1 MILQDGTLLNERYE
15 IESMIGQGGMSY
27 VYRALDRKMGRE
39 VAVKVLK
46 EEYCEDADFIRKFQ
60 NEAQA
65 AAKLNHP
72 NIVAAYDVV
81 DDEEQRLHYIV
92 MELVSGI
99 TLKNYIQRKGRL
111 NNRESIG
118 IALQVIDGMEQA
130 HKMRIVHRDI
140 KPQNMIVGE
149 DGVVKVADF
158 GIARAATQQTVNATV
173 MGSVHYISPEQA
185 RSGISDERSD
195 IYSLGCTIYE
205 MLTGHVPYDGDTS
218 VAVVFSHLENPIP
231 HVREQQPDVYPAL
244 DAAVY
249 KCMQKK
255 PDLRYQHIGELGRDL
270 RHALEDPSGS
280 FMETVPEDA
289 AEGRAL
295 SDKEVTAI
303 REHVKTPADHVLE
316 RLLRKKD
323 GEMSRRELDESMAK
337 MYRFIA
343 MVCVAVIVLLLA
355 LAGTR
360 LLRFLHRE
368 DTVLQTSQASTE
380 SSAPVSITIS
390 GLDTMLP
397 GIIGKT
403 VDEAENYL
411 SDYDIHIES
420 STEEYSDRYNEGM
433 IISYPDGCY
442 SAGDTINVTVSK
454 GAATISFYD
463 PAKPED
469 LDSLHATRFEDLEK
483 ELKARNISYTV
494 EYSYSDTVEEGNV
507 ISTNKADSS
516 GAQQLKLVVSK
527 GLPADEA
534 LVPSLVGCTEE
545 EALSLL
551 AEAGLNAGAIT
562 EEPSDEEEG
571 IVTAQTPEA
580 GSLMTLSSSVDFTV
594 SSGKDGE
601 STVRESKSSSHWYS
615 SINQTV
621 MIGGGGPG
629 ITGTMVVSIQL
640 CQNLNGTDIY
650 TTLQSPRSYS
660 LGTELQVVFSRI
672 EGAAGVSTG
681 TIYVMDAENDTVLA
695 SFELNFAPAD

>member
-46 EEYCEDADFIRKFQ
+46 EEYCEDEDFIRKFQ

-81 DDEEQRLHYIV
+81 DDEAQRLHYIV

-111 NNRESIG
+111 NNRETIG

-195 IYSLGCTIYE
+195 IYSLGCTIFE

-218 VAVVFSHLENPIP
+218 VAVVFSHLENPVP

-255 PDLRYQHIGELGRDL
+255 PERRYQHIGELGHDL
-270 RHALEDPSGS
+270 RLALEDPSGS
-280 FMETVPEDA
+280 FMASLPEDTT
-289 AEGRAL
+289 GRVL
-295 SDKEVTAI
+295 SDRELSAI
-303 REHVKTPADHVLE
+303 REHVKSPVDRILE
-316 RLLRKKD
+316 RLLRKKS
-323 GEMSRRELDESMAK
+323 GEVSRQELDESMAK

-343 MVCVAVIVLLLA
+343 MFCVAVIVVLLA

-360 LLRFLHRE
+360 LIHFLHRE
-368 DTVLQTSQASTE
+368 DTIYQSTASSTE
-380 SSAPVSITIS
+380 TSAQVSITIS

-403 VDEAENYL
+403 VEAAEDYL
-411 SDYDIHIES
+411 SDYDIHVEC

-433 IISYPDGCY
+433 IISYPDGSY
-442 SAGDTINVTVSK
+442 SAGDTIKVTVSK
-454 GAATISFYD
+454 GAATLSFYD
-463 PAKPED
+463 PANPDD
-469 LDSLHATRFEDLEK
+469 LSSLHATRFTDLEK
-483 ELKARNISYTV
+483 ELKARNIPYTV
-494 EYSYSDTVEEGNV
+494 DYSYSDSVTEGNV
-507 ISTNKADSS
+507 ISTNKPDSS
-516 GAQQLKLVVSK
+516 GAQQLRLVVSK

-534 LVPSLVGCTEE
+534 LVPSLLGCTEE

-562 EEPSDEEEG
+562 EEPSDEVEVG
-571 IVTAQTPEA
+571 VVTSQTPAA
-580 GSLMTLSSSVDFTV
+580 GSVLDLSASVDFTV
-594 SSGKDGE
+594 SSGADGE
-601 STVRESKSSSHWYS
+601 TTVRENKPSSHWYA

-629 ITGTMVVSIQL
+629 ITGTMVVSVQL

-650 TTLQSPRSYS
+650 TTLQSPRSYT
-660 LGTELQVVFSRI
+660 LGTELQVVYGRI
-672 EGAAGVSTG
+672 EGAAGVPTG

-695 SFELNFAPAD
+695 SFEVNFAPAG

>member
-46 EEYCEDADFIRKFQ
+46 EEYCEDEDFIRKFQ

-81 DDEEQRLHYIV
+81 DDETQRLHYIV

-111 NNRESIG
+111 NNRETIG

-218 VAVVFSHLENPIP
+218 VAVVFSHLENPVP

-255 PDLRYQHIGELGRDL
+255 PDRRYQHIGELGRDL
-270 RHALEDPSGS
+270 RRALEDPSGS
-280 FMETVPEDA
+280 YMDKMTED

-295 SDKEVTAI
+295 SDKELSAI
-303 REHVKTPADHVLE
+303 REHVKSPVDHVLE

-323 GEMSRRELDESMAK
+323 GEVSRQELDESMAK

-343 MVCVAVIVLLLA
+343 MLCVAVIVVLLA

-360 LLRFLHRE
+360 LLHFLHRE
-368 DTVLQTSQASTE
+368 DAVLQTSQESTE
-380 SSAPVSITIS
+380 SSAQVSITIS

-403 VDEAENYL
+403 VEEAEDYL
-411 SDYDIHIES
+411 SDYDIHVES

-433 IISYPDGCY
+433 IISYPDGSY
-442 SAGDTINVTVSK
+442 SAGDTIHVTVSK

-463 PAKPED
+463 PSKPEA
-469 LDSLHATRFEDLEK
+469 LDSLHATRFAELEK
-483 ELKARNISYTV
+483 ELKARNIPYTV
-494 EYSYSDTVEEGNV
+494 EYSYSDSVAEGNV
-507 ISTNKADSS
+507 ISTNKPDTG
-516 GAQQLKLVVSK
+516 GAEQLKLVVSK
-527 GLPADEA
+527 GLPTDEA
-534 LVPSLVGCTEE
+534 LVPSLLGCTEE
-545 EALSLL
+545 EALSML
-551 AEAGLNAGAIT
+551 AEAGLNPGAIT
-562 EEPSDEEEG
+562 EEPSDEAVG
-571 IVTAQTPEA
+571 TVTAQTPAA
-580 GSLMTLSSSVDFTV
+580 GTLLELSAYVDFTV
-594 SSGKDGE
+594 SAGADGE
-601 STVRESKSSSHWYS
+601 STVRESKPSAHWYS

-660 LGTELQVVFSRI
+660 LGTELQVVFSKI

-681 TIYVMDAENDTVLA
+681 TVYVMDAENDTVLA
-695 SFELNFAPAD
+695 SFELSFAPVD

>member
-1 MILQDGTLLNERYE
+1 MMLQDGTLLNERYE

-81 DDEEQRLHYIV
+81 DDEEQHLHYIV

-111 NNRESIG
+111 NNRETIG

-218 VAVVFSHLENPIP
+218 VAVVFSHLENPVP
-231 HVREQQPDVYPAL
+231 HVREQQPEVYPAL

-255 PDLRYQHIGELGRDL
+255 PDRRYQHIGELGHDL
-270 RHALEDPSGS
+270 RLALEDPSGS
-280 FMETVPEDA
+280 FMKGLPEDA
-289 AEGRAL
+289 GGRVL
-295 SDKEVTAI
+295 SDRELSAI
-303 REHVKTPADHVLE
+303 REHVKSPVDHVLE
-316 RLLRKKD
+316 RLLRKRD
-323 GEMSRRELDESMAK
+323 GEVSRQELDESMAR

-343 MVCVAVIVLLLA
+343 MLCVAVIVVLLA
-355 LAGTR
+355 LAGSR
-360 LLRFLHRE
+360 LLHFLHRE
-368 DTVLQTSQASTE
+368 EGMLQTSSESTE
-380 SSAPVSITIS
+380 STAQVSITIS
-390 GLDTMLP
+390 GLDSMLP

-403 VDEAENYL
+403 VKEAESYL

-433 IISYPDGCY
+433 IISYPNGSY
-442 SAGDTINVTVSK
+442 SAGDTIKVTVSR

-463 PAKPED
+463 PAKPEE
-469 LDSLHATRFEDLEK
+469 LSTLQATRFTDLEK
-483 ELKARNISYTV
+483 ELKARNIPYTV
-494 EYSYSDTVEEGNV
+494 EYSYSDSVAEGNV
-507 ISTNKADSS
+507 ISTNKPDSS
-516 GAQQLKLVVSK
+516 GAEQLKLVVSK

-534 LVPSLVGCTEE
+534 LVPSLLGCTEE
-545 EALSLL
+545 EALTKL
-551 AEAGLNAGAIT
+551 AEAGLNAGTVT
-562 EEPSDEEEG
+562 EEPSDEAEIG
-571 IVTAQTPEA
+571 VVTAQTPAA
-580 GSLMTLSSSVDFTV
+580 GSLLDLSASVDFTV
-594 SSGKDGE
+594 SSGVNGE
-601 STVRESKSSSHWYS
+601 STVRENGPSSHWYS

-672 EGAAGVSTG
+672 EGAAGVPTG
-681 TIYVMDAENDTVLA
+681 TVYVMDAENDTVLA
-695 SFELNFAPAD
+695 SFEVSFAPSD

>member
-1 MILQDGTLLNERYE
+1 MMLQDGTLLNERYE

-81 DDEEQRLHYIV
+81 DDEEQHLHYIV

-111 NNRESIG
+111 NNRETIG

-218 VAVVFSHLENPIP
+218 VAVVFSHLENPVP
-231 HVREQQPDVYPAL
+231 HVREQQPEVYPAL

-255 PDLRYQHIGELGRDL
+255 PDRRYQHIGELGHDL
-270 RHALEDPSGS
+270 RLALEDPSGS
-280 FMETVPEDA
+280 FMKGLPEDA
-289 AEGRAL
+289 GGRVL
-295 SDKEVTAI
+295 SDRELSAI
-303 REHVKTPADHVLE
+303 REHVKSPVDHVLE
-316 RLLRKKD
+316 RLLRKRD
-323 GEMSRRELDESMAK
+323 GEVSRQELDESMAR

-343 MVCVAVIVLLLA
+343 MLCVAVIVVLLA
-355 LAGTR
+355 LAGSR
-360 LLRFLHRE
+360 LLHFLHRE
-368 DTVLQTSQASTE
+368 EGMLQTSSESTE
-380 SSAPVSITIS
+380 STAQVSITIS
-390 GLDTMLP
+390 GLDSMLP

-403 VDEAENYL
+403 VKEAESYL

-433 IISYPDGCY
+433 IISYPDGSY
-442 SAGDTINVTVSK
+442 SAGDTIKVTVSR

-463 PAKPED
+463 PAKPEE
-469 LDSLHATRFEDLEK
+469 LSTLQATRFTDLEK
-483 ELKARNISYTV
+483 ELKARNIPYTV
-494 EYSYSDTVEEGNV
+494 EYSYSDSVAEGNV
-507 ISTNKADSS
+507 ISTNKPDSS
-516 GAQQLKLVVSK
+516 GAEQLKLVVSK

-534 LVPSLVGCTEE
+534 LVPSLLGCTEE
-545 EALSLL
+545 EALTKL
-551 AEAGLNAGAIT
+551 AEAGLNAGTVT
-562 EEPSDEEEG
+562 EEPSDEAEIG
-571 IVTAQTPEA
+571 VVTAQTPAA
-580 GSLMTLSSSVDFTV
+580 GSLLDLSASVDFTV
-594 SSGKDGE
+594 SSGANGE
-601 STVRESKSSSHWYS
+601 STVRENGPSSHWYS

-672 EGAAGVSTG
+672 EGAAGVPTG
-681 TIYVMDAENDTVLA
+681 TVYVMDAENDTVLA
-695 SFELNFAPAD
+695 SFEVSFAPSD